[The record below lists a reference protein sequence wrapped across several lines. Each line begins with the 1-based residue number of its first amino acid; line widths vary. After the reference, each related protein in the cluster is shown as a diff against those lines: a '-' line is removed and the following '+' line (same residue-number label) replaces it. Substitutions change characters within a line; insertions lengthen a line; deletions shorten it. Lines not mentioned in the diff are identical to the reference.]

1 MSTMNYNKQ
10 LWLAGVLYTL
20 HNIEESIGFS
30 TFVYPTE
37 LPLAIQTPTASAMI
51 LAIGLITVI
60 VWVLILWANPQ
71 QKEINKK
78 SLLIILSTV
87 FLANTFFPHMAATI
101 ALKRYF
107 PGLITSIILY
117 LPYSF
122 WILPKLYQ
130 SYPGHNQFYQTAIT
144 GLLLVTVFVLVLQFF
159 VHMLI

>member
-60 VWVLILWANPQ
+60 VWVLILWANAQ
-71 QKEINKK
+71 YKEINKK
-78 SLLIILSTV
+78 NLLIVLSTM
-87 FLANTFFPHMAATI
+87 FLANAFFPHIAATI

-144 GLLLVTVFVLVLQFF
+144 GLLIVTVLVIVLQFF
-159 VHMLI
+159 THMLI